1 MRGKLPYI
9 ILFVIIAVLGIAL
22 AVVSIFYFVASNPP
36 VEEGDAIETTV
47 VEPANL
53 VEYSPYTTSDNPVFN
68 LKKTEAN
75 PNSFIMA
82 SVSIIYDSGEK
93 KKIQEERTEIVQV
106 KYLSQLKQAVI
117 EYFLGKSYEDLTA
130 EGAMATARD
139 DLKQIFNEIIG
150 STPRDQFIYQIV
162 FDKWIIQSQ

>member
-9 ILFVIIAVLGIAL
+9 ILFVIIAVLTIAL

-36 VEEGDAIETTV
+36 VEEEGAIETV

-68 LKKTEAN
+68 LKKTEAH

-117 EYFLGKSYEDLTA
+117 EYFLSKSYEDLTS

-150 STPRDQFIYQIV
+150 STPKGQFIHQIV